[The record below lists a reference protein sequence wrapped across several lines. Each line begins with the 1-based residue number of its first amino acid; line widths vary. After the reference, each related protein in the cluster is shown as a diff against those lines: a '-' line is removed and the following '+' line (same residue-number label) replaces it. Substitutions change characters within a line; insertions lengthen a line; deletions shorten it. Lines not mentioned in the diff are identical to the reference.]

1 MFRVLKKKPGRV
13 APVKVLQWM
22 EIQPGSDQLPL
33 TYCTFMEMVPFEA
46 AAAVR
51 VTAMS

>member
-1 MFRVLKKKPGRV
+1 M
-13 APVKVLQWM
+13 APVKVLHWR
-22 EIQPGSDQLPL
+22 EIKPGSGQLPL
-33 TYCTFMEMVPFEA
+33 TYCTFMAMVPFEA